1 MKKLNFIFFIFLL
14 IGCSNDDS
22 NPLDALPPETQIGAN
37 TFGVLIDGKA
47 YKPRCEKPSV
57 VFPVWGMLLWG
68 GVPISTDYN
77 ELEVRDLKSERGFE
91 MLIHIDKLF
100 LNRVGTYIV
109 YESNGNKGFIDG
121 LNQTNI
127 YCTIFDKRE
136 GIYKKYVSFD
146 NSGEIV
152 ISNYTLGTQNPLTG
166 TIVSGTF
173 KGRLRNITDETDEI
187 TMTNGRFDVNS
198 LTVIYHEFP

>member
-1 MKKLNFIFFIFLL
+1 MKNYFLL
-14 IGCSNDDS
+14 FFVLLLNACSSDENLV
-22 NPLDALPPETQIGAN
+22 NALPAETQIGAN

-77 ELEVRDLKSERGFE
+77 ELEVRDLKSERAFE

-109 YESNGNKGFIDG
+109 DESNGNKDIDG
-121 LNQTNI
+121 LDQTNI
-127 YCTIFDKRE
+127 YCTIFDKNE

-152 ISNYTLGTQNPLTG
+152 ISNYTLGTQDPLTG

-173 KGRLRNITDETDEI
+173 NGRLRNITDETDEI
-187 TMTNGRFDVNS
+187 RMTNGRFDVNS
-198 LTVIYHEFP
+198 LTVIFQEFK

>member
-1 MKKLNFIFFIFLL
+1 MKNYFLL
-14 IGCSNDDS
+14 FFVLLLNACSSDE
-22 NPLDALPPETQIGAN
+22 NPVNALPAETQIGTN

-77 ELEVRDLKSERGFE
+77 ELEVRDLKSERAFE

-109 YESNGNKGFIDG
+109 DESNGNKDIDG
-121 LNQTNI
+121 LDQTNI
-127 YCTIFDKRE
+127 YCTIFDKNE

-152 ISNYTLGTQNPLTG
+152 ISNYTLGTQDPLTG

-173 KGRLRNITDETDEI
+173 NGRLRNITDETDEI
-187 TMTNGRFDVNS
+187 RMTNGRFDVNS
-198 LTVIYHEFP
+198 LTVIFQEFK